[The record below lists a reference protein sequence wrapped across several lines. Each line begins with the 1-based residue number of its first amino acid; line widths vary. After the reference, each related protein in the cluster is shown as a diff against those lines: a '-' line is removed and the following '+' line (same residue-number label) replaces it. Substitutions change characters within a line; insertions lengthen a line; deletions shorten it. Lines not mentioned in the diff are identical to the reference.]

1 MVHRR
6 SLRWL
11 EEHRRDQ
18 YYRMAKEQGYR
29 SRAAYKLLEVLDK
42 YHFIRKG
49 DKVLDLG
56 AAPGGWS
63 QVASEV
69 AGDSGL
75 VVAADLKPI
84 EPFERGNIKTLN
96 LDISSREASNIL
108 RETSRDGFNVIIS
121 DASPNIIG
129 DWNLDHY
136 RQISLASNVLD
147 LAGEILK
154 PGGNL
159 LVKLFDGPEVKPFK
173 ERAEEMFR
181 YVKLLKPKAS
191 RVRSSEIYLLG
202 IGFKAS
208 KPLRRHL

>member
-1 MVHRR
+1 
-6 SLRWL
+6 
-11 EEHRRDQ
+11 
-18 YYRMAKEQGYR
+18 
-29 SRAAYKLLEVLDK
+29 
-42 YHFIRKG
+42 
-49 DKVLDLG
+49 LG

-173 ERAEEMFR
+173 ERAKEMFR